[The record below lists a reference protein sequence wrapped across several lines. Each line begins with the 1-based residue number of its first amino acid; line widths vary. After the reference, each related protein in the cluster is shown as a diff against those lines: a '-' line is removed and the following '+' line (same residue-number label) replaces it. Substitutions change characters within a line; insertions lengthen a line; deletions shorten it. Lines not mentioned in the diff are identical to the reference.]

1 MATIVMAVFFTLLQ
15 GMEYFGVSYT
25 ITDSV
30 FGSTFYMGT
39 GLMIGLIKYLG
50 YKKLFST
57 YYVLN
62 MKVNRRNNIEYISI
76 SPY

>member
-1 MATIVMAVFFTLLQ
+1 MALLFTMLQ

-39 GLMIGLIKYLG
+39 GLNLG
-50 YKKLFST
+50 PM
-57 YYVLN
+57 LN
-62 MKVNRRNNIEYISI
+62 YSGKFTLYI
-76 SPY
+76 Y